1 MDNTFEIEK
10 RSDNSIQVRLYSQQG
25 IIDLVFLHEHE
36 FLIFIAGQHKQN
48 AEKLLTCLKI

>member
-10 RSDNSIQVRLYSQQG
+10 RSDNSIQFRLYSQQG
-25 IIDLVFLHEHE
+25 IIDLVFLDEHE